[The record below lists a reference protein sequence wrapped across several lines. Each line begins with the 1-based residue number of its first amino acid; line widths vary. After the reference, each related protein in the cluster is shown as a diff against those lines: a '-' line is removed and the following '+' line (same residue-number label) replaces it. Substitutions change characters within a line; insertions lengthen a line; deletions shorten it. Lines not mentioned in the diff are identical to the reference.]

1 MVKNMRY
8 TLNIRL
14 FGEQKCFGPGI
25 AELLRQVRALHSLR
39 GAAAEMGMAY
49 SKAWRIVRET
59 EAALG
64 FDLLDS
70 QTGGAGGGGATL
82 TPPGAD
88 MLERY
93 DAFVAEVCA
102 AADAAFEKRFGEE

>member
-1 MVKNMRY
+1 MEAV
-8 TLNIRL
+8 
-14 FGEQKCFGPGI
+14 GEAGVGVEQFS
-25 AELLRQVRALHSLR
+25 AR
-39 GAAAEMGMAY
+39 GASSGAGQ
-49 SKAWRIVRET
+49 
-59 EAALG
+59 EAAG
-64 FDLLDS
+64 EGAVAEDEFD
-70 QTGGAGGGGATL
+70 GGAPGGIRRGDAVEEGMEDIAGGGGATL